1 MTERSGAR
9 APSSPAAPRK
19 DRDAASIR
27 PALLSSKRAERASSP
42 SKAPL
47 FAGLPVGWRIADA
60 YLAIAALLVVELVV
74 VGIIARRELAG
85 MYEITRAVINLLPIA
100 IAAAA
105 PAAIAGGVVVEIV
118 RRAERPAG
126 RVALAIIAAIYGGS
140 VAYGV
145 SAGRLF
151 AGGRRPGF
159 VAIVALAA
167 LVVAFLVGPIVARA
181 LEKSRAT
188 VSSRASLFAAVG
200 VTLIGIEIAN
210 AIVLPRLYP
219 AFHMGLAG
227 LALLVAPFVSLA
239 LKPSAASPERDS
251 APVEPRSPSRISS
264 SLLRAIGALLLFTA
278 AAALAPSAARRL
290 SSHDN
295 LRLIYLA
302 HAPLLGRAVEIG
314 ALLSPPEPLDSDSDL
329 PEARAR
335 GASIDLRGRDLVLI
349 TIDALRADH
358 VGVYG
363 YSRKTT
369 PHLDRLAEQGLLF
382 EAAYTQ
388 TPHTSYAISSLMTG
402 KYMRPLVL
410 QGLGTDSETWAGHLR
425 RYGYRTAAFYPPAVF
440 FIDEE
445 RLAAMR
451 DRRLDFEYSKV
462 QFSTAAARAEEV
474 KSYLASIPAKA
485 ADEASPQGLFLWV
498 HLFEPHEP
506 YEAHAAHAFGD
517 RDIDRYD
524 AEIAAADAGAGAII
538 EAVRAARPGAVII
551 ATADHGEEFLEHG
564 GRYHGTT
571 VYEEQVRVPLIVSAP
586 GIIEPGRVAAPV
598 QLIDLLPTVLSGLD
612 IPRPA
617 RVRGSDLGPY
627 LAGAGR
633 AGTPG
638 SEEPASP
645 PAQAK
650 LPGNDN
656 LQRGLAFSET
666 DAHTMLARGSLRLL
680 CARKIGACALYD
692 VARDPGQ
699 IADISATRPAD
710 FAEMRGELRAL
721 EASHGRFE
729 VRGLRTEGKG
739 WPDALRRGIAGD
751 GDAAPDVAALLD
763 DADVVIRRKAA
774 EILFELKRPETAA
787 SLRLALLR
795 DEDDE
800 VRRWSALAL
809 TRLGEGAPRTR
820 ELLEDR
826 DVNWR
831 RLAALALAESGD
843 DQGEA
848 ILIAWWREAFDPKS
862 KQKPAERTLLPF
874 ERAREIAAA
883 LAHIRS
889 KDAVP
894 ALLDG
899 LSDVRL
905 RPYLAE
911 ALAAI
916 GSDAA
921 RPALAK
927 QLAGER
933 YQTARIAI
941 AQALVKL
948 GAGPELRDPLV
959 WLLGT
964 PDPLPGGVGIALTAD
979 LLEHVGGPRASAL
992 SKLRRFARSGVAV
1005 SMVVPK
1011 PVTPKGAPPMD
1022 ASSRP
1027 GIRVLCRARS
1037 LDSRRG
1043 EIRVG
1048 LRTRPGWSPSTS
1060 SQDSIVP
1067 ADAPELDPTRST
1079 VLEVAPGKDI
1089 VEPFATFPEAVGVRP
1104 GDHREFVVY
1113 ATQNV
1118 EVLACV
1124 VVPLSEELPPPP
1136 PEPWSP
1142 PPPEAQPH

>member
-1 MTERSGAR
+1 
-9 APSSPAAPRK
+9 
-19 DRDAASIR
+19 
-27 PALLSSKRAERASSP
+27 
-42 SKAPL
+42 
-47 FAGLPVGWRIADA
+47 VGWRIADA

-74 VGIIARRELAG
+74 VGVVARRELAG
-85 MYEITRAVINLLPIA
+85 AYELTRALRNLLPIA
-100 IAAAA
+100 VAAAA
-105 PAAIAGGVVVEIV
+105 PVAIAGGVLVEIV
-118 RRAERPAG
+118 RRATRPAA
-126 RVALAIIAAIYGGS
+126 RVTLAVLAAMYGGG

-167 LVVAFLVGPIVARA
+167 LVGAFFIGPVLARA
-181 LEKSRAT
+181 LAGSRT
-188 VSSRASLFAAVG
+188 TSSKRASLFAAIG
-200 VTLIGIEIAN
+200 VILLGVEVAN

-219 AFHMGLAG
+219 AFHLGLAG
-227 LALLVAPFVSLA
+227 LALLIAPFVSLA
-239 LKPSAASPERDS
+239 LPTTAAQRASEGD
-251 APVEPRSPSRISS
+251 APEPRASRPSRVSG
-264 SLLRAIGALLLFTA
+264 SLVRAVGALLVFTI

-290 SSHDN
+290 SHLDN
-295 LRLIYLA
+295 IRLIYLA
-302 HAPLLGRAVEIG
+302 HAPLLGHAVEIG
-314 ALLSPPEPLDSDSDL
+314 ALLSPPDPLDADGAL
-329 PEARAR
+329 PEARAG
-335 GASIDLRGRDLVLI
+335 GASVDLRGRDLVLI

-358 VGVYG
+358 AGAYG
-363 YSRKTT
+363 YSRPTT
-369 PHLDRLAEQGLLF
+369 PNLDRLAEQGLVF
-382 EAAYTQ
+382 EAAYTP
-388 TPHTSYAISSLMTG
+388 TPHTSYAVSSLMTG

-410 QGLGTDSETWAGHLR
+410 QGLGADSETWAQHLR

-474 KSYLASIPAKA
+474 RGYLKTLPPPASG
-485 ADEASPQGLFLWV
+485 DGREGREGSQGLFLWV

-506 YEAHAAHAFGD
+506 YEAHEAHPFGD

-524 AEIAAADAGAGAII
+524 AEIAAADAGMGAII

-551 ATADHGEEFLEHG
+551 VTADHGEEFLEHG

-571 VYEEQVRVPLIVSAP
+571 VYEEQVRVPLVISAP
-586 GIIEPGRVAAPV
+586 GLIAPGRVAAPV
-598 QLIDLLPTVLSGLD
+598 QLVDLLPTVLAGLD

-617 RVRGSDLGPY
+617 RVRGTDLGPY

-633 AGTPG
+633 AAAAG
-638 SEEPASP
+638 SAEPASP
-645 PAQAK
+645 AGPTKTKAK
-650 LPGNDN
+650 DLSGDES

-666 DAHTMLARGSLRLL
+666 DAHTLLARGSLRLL

-699 IADISATRPAD
+699 TADLSAMRPAD
-710 FAEMRGELRAL
+710 LAEMRTELRAL

-739 WPDALRRGIAGD
+739 WPDALRRGMAGD
-751 GDAAPDVAALLD
+751 GDAATDVAALLD

-774 EILFELKRPETAA
+774 EILFELKRPEIAA

-826 DVNWR
+826 DIAWR
-831 RLAALALAESGD
+831 RLAALALAEAGD
-843 DQGEA
+843 DRGEA
-848 ILIAWWREAFDPKS
+848 ILIAWWREAFDRKEN
-862 KQKPAERTLLPF
+862 KNTKGAERRVLPF

-894 ALLDG
+894 ALLEG
-899 LSDVRL
+899 LDDVRL
-905 RPYLAE
+905 RPHLAE

-941 AQALVKL
+941 AEALMKL

-964 PDPLPGGVGIALTAD
+964 PDPLPGGVGIALAAD

-992 SKLRRFARSGVAV
+992 TKLRRFARSGVAV
-1005 SMVVPK
+1005 AMVVPK
-1011 PVTPKGAPPMD
+1011 PVTPKGAPPSVA
-1022 ASSRP
+1022 ASPP

-1037 LDSRRG
+1037 LDGRRG
-1043 EIRVG
+1043 EVRVG
-1048 LRTRPGWSPSTS
+1048 LRARPGWAPDSTS
-1060 SQDSIVP
+1060 QSSLVP
-1067 ADAPELDPTRST
+1067 ADAPELDPARST
-1079 VLEVAPGKDI
+1079 VLEVAPGKDPT
-1089 VEPFATFPEAVGVRP
+1089 EPFATFPKTVGVRP

-1142 PPPEAQPH
+1142 PSDEAQPH

>member
-1 MTERSGAR
+1 
-9 APSSPAAPRK
+9 
-19 DRDAASIR
+19 
-27 PALLSSKRAERASSP
+27 
-42 SKAPL
+42 
-47 FAGLPVGWRIADA
+47 
-60 YLAIAALLVVELVV
+60 
-74 VGIIARRELAG
+74 
-85 MYEITRAVINLLPIA
+85 
-100 IAAAA
+100 
-105 PAAIAGGVVVEIV
+105 
-118 RRAERPAG
+118 
-126 RVALAIIAAIYGGS
+126 
-140 VAYGV
+140 
-145 SAGRLF
+145 
-151 AGGRRPGF
+151 
-159 VAIVALAA
+159 
-167 LVVAFLVGPIVARA
+167 
-181 LEKSRAT
+181 
-188 VSSRASLFAAVG
+188 
-200 VTLIGIEIAN
+200 
-210 AIVLPRLYP
+210 
-219 AFHMGLAG
+219 
-227 LALLVAPFVSLA
+227 
-239 LKPSAASPERDS
+239 
-251 APVEPRSPSRISS
+251 
-264 SLLRAIGALLLFTA
+264 
-278 AAALAPSAARRL
+278 
-290 SSHDN
+290 
-295 LRLIYLA
+295 
-302 HAPLLGRAVEIG
+302 
-314 ALLSPPEPLDSDSDL
+314 
-329 PEARAR
+329 
-335 GASIDLRGRDLVLI
+335 
-349 TIDALRADH
+349 
-358 VGVYG
+358 
-363 YSRKTT
+363 
-369 PHLDRLAEQGLLF
+369 
-382 EAAYTQ
+382 
-388 TPHTSYAISSLMTG
+388 
-402 KYMRPLVL
+402 
-410 QGLGTDSETWAGHLR
+410 
-425 RYGYRTAAFYPPAVF
+425 
-440 FIDEE
+440 
-445 RLAAMR
+445 
-451 DRRLDFEYSKV
+451 
-462 QFSTAAARAEEV
+462 
-474 KSYLASIPAKA
+474 
-485 ADEASPQGLFLWV
+485 LFLWV

-506 YEAHAAHAFGD
+506 YEAHAAHPFGD

-551 ATADHGEEFLEHG
+551 VTADHGEEFLEHG

-586 GIIEPGRVAAPV
+586 GLIEPGRVAAPV

-617 RVRGSDLGPY
+617 RIRGTDLGPY
-627 LAGAGR
+627 FAGAGR
-633 AGTPG
+633 VGAAGGAEPG
-638 SEEPASP
+638 QLDDSL
-645 PAQAK
+645 K
-650 LPGNDN
+650 
-656 LQRGLAFSET
+656 RGLAFSET

-699 IADISATRPAD
+699 TADVSATRPAD
-710 FAEMRGELRAL
+710 LAEMRGELRAL

-739 WPDALRRGIAGD
+739 WPDALRRGLAGD

-826 DVNWR
+826 DANWR

-843 DQGEA
+843 DRGEA

-862 KQKPAERTLLPF
+862 KVKRAERAVLPF

-899 LSDVRL
+899 LGDVRL
-905 RPYLAE
+905 RPHLAE

-941 AQALVKL
+941 AEALVKL

-964 PDPLPGGVGIALTAD
+964 PDPLPGGVGIALKAD

-992 SKLRRFARSGVAV
+992 SKLRKFARSGVAV
-1005 SMVVPK
+1005 GMVVPK
-1011 PVTPKGAPPMD
+1011 PPKGSPP
-1022 ASSRP
+1022 STSTSPP

-1037 LDSRRG
+1037 LDGRRG
-1043 EIRVG
+1043 EVRVG
-1048 LRTRPGWSPSTS
+1048 LRARPGWAPEST
-1060 SQDSIVP
+1060 SQDSLVP
-1067 ADAPELDPTRST
+1067 ADAPELDPARST
-1079 VLEVAPGKDI
+1079 VLEVAPSKEPH
-1089 VEPFATFPEAVGVRP
+1089 EPFATFPKTVNVRP

-1124 VVPLSEELPPPP
+1124 VVPLSEELPPPA

-1142 PPPEAQPH
+1142 PQDEAQPH

>member
-1 MTERSGAR
+1 
-9 APSSPAAPRK
+9 
-19 DRDAASIR
+19 
-27 PALLSSKRAERASSP
+27 
-42 SKAPL
+42 
-47 FAGLPVGWRIADA
+47 VGWRIADA
-60 YLAIAALLVVELVV
+60 YLAIAALLVVELFV
-74 VGIIARRELAG
+74 VGAVAHRELAG
-85 MYEITRAVINLLPIA
+85 GYELTRALRNLLPIA
-100 IAAAA
+100 VAAAA
-105 PAAIAGGVVVEIV
+105 PVAIAGGVLVEIV
-118 RRAERPAG
+118 RRAERPAT
-126 RVALAIIAAIYGGS
+126 RIALGVIAALYGGG

-167 LVVAFLVGPIVARA
+167 LVAGFLIGPVLARTLARA
-181 LEKSRAT
+181 QATLSR
-188 VSSRASLFAAVG
+188 RAGLFGAVG
-200 VTLIGIEIAN
+200 VILIGVEIAN

-219 AFHMGLAG
+219 AFHLGLAG
-227 LALLVAPFVSLA
+227 VALLIAPFVSLA
-239 LKPSAASPERDS
+239 LPTPSAPRASDAGRPFR
-251 APVEPRSPSRISS
+251 VSS
-264 SLLRAIGALLLFTA
+264 GLLRAISALLLFTA

-290 SSHDN
+290 SRQDN
-295 LRLIYLA
+295 IRLIYLA
-302 HAPLLGRAVEIG
+302 HAPLLGHAVEIG
-314 ALLSPPEPLDSDSDL
+314 TLLSPPEPLDSDSAL
-329 PEARAR
+329 PEARAG
-335 GASIDLRGRDLVLI
+335 GASIDLRGRDIVLI

-358 VGVYG
+358 TGAYG
-363 YSRKTT
+363 YSRRTT
-369 PHLDRLAEQGLLF
+369 PNLDRLADQGLVF
-382 EAAYTQ
+382 EAAYTP
-388 TPHTSYAISSLMTG
+388 TPHTSYAITSLMTG

-410 QGLGTDSETWAGHLR
+410 QGLGADSETWAAHLR

-462 QFSTAAARAEEV
+462 QFSTAAARADEV
-474 KSYLASIPAKA
+474 RAYLSALPGATAGEGS
-485 ADEASPQGLFLWV
+485 SQGLFLWV

-506 YEAHAAHAFGD
+506 YEAHAEHPFGE

-538 EAVRAARPGAVII
+538 DAVRAARSNAMVIV
-551 ATADHGEEFLEHG
+551 TADHGEEFLEHG

-586 GIIEPGRVAAPV
+586 GLIKPGRVATPV
-598 QLIDLLPTVLSGLD
+598 QLVDLLPTVLSGLD

-617 RVRGSDLGPY
+617 RVRGTNLGAY
-627 LAGAGR
+627 LTGAGR
-633 AGTPG
+633 VGAPGGADPAG
-638 SEEPASP
+638 PADRERR
-645 PAQAK
+645 QD
-650 LPGNDN
+650 LE
-656 LQRGLAFSET
+656 RGLAFSET

-699 IADISATRPAD
+699 TADISASRPAD
-710 FAEMRGELRAL
+710 LAEMRTELRAL

-739 WPDALRRGIAGD
+739 WPDALRRGMAGD

-826 DVNWR
+826 DVTWR

-843 DQGEA
+843 DRGEA
-848 ILIAWWREAFDPKS
+848 ILIAWWREAFDPKDRR
-862 KQKPAERTLLPF
+862 PDRAALPF

-894 ALLDG
+894 ALIEG
-899 LSDVRL
+899 LKDVRL
-905 RPYLAE
+905 RPHLAE

-927 QLAGER
+927 QLEGER

-941 AQALVKL
+941 AEALVKL

-964 PDPLPGGVGIALTAD
+964 PDPLPGGVGIALAAD

-992 SKLRRFARSGVAV
+992 TKLRRFARSGVAV
-1005 SMVVPK
+1005 GMVVPK
-1011 PVTPKGAPPMD
+1011 PVTPRGAPPS
-1022 ASSRP
+1022 ASPSPP

-1037 LDSRRG
+1037 LDGRRG
-1043 EIRVG
+1043 EVRVG
-1048 LRTRPGWSPSTS
+1048 LRARPGWAPEST
-1060 SQDSIVP
+1060 SQDSLVP
-1067 ADAPELDPTRST
+1067 ADAPELDPARST
-1079 VLEVAPGKDI
+1079 VLEIAPGKEP
-1089 VEPFATFPEAVGVRP
+1089 VEPFATFPKTVGVKP

-1142 PPPEAQPH
+1142 PPDEAQPH

>member
-1 MTERSGAR
+1 MTDRSGAR

-19 DRDAASIR
+19 DRDAGSIR

-42 SKAPL
+42 SKIPL
-47 FAGLPVGWRIADA
+47 IGGLPVGWRIADA
-60 YLAIAALLVVELVV
+60 YLAIAALLAVELLVV
-74 VGIIARRELAG
+74 AIVARRELAG
-85 MYEITRAVINLLPIA
+85 AYELTRALITLLPIA

-105 PAAIAGGVVVEIV
+105 PAAVLGGVLVEIV
-118 RRAERPAG
+118 RRAERPAA
-126 RVALAIIAAIYGGS
+126 RIALAVIGAMYGGI

-145 SAGRLF
+145 SSGRLF

-159 VAIVALAA
+159 VAVVALAA
-167 LVVAFLVGPIVARA
+167 LVGAFLAGPILARA
-181 LEKSRAT
+181 LERGRAS
-188 VSSRASLFAAVG
+188 VSSRASLFAAIGATLLG
-200 VTLIGIEIAN
+200 VEVAN
-210 AIVLPRLYP
+210 AVVLPRLYP
-219 AFHMGLAG
+219 AFHLGLAG
-227 LALLVAPFVSLA
+227 IALLVAPFVSLVV
-239 LKPSAASPERDS
+239 S
-251 APVEPRSPSRISS
+251 APSSEPAFVDSEPRWLSRLSGN
-264 SLLRAIGALLLFTA
+264 LLRAIGALLLFTA

-290 SSHDN
+290 STYDN

-314 ALLSPPEPLDSDSDL
+314 AILSPPEPLDADSDL

-335 GASIDLRGRDLVLI
+335 GASVDLAGRDIVLL

-358 VGVYG
+358 VGAYG

-369 PHLDRLAEQGLLF
+369 PNIDRLAAEGLVF
-382 EAAYTQ
+382 EAAYTP

-410 QGLGTDSETWAGHLR
+410 QGLGADSETWAGHLR

-445 RLAAMR
+445 RLASMR

-474 KSYLASIPAKA
+474 RAYLDSIPKNPAG
-485 ADEASPQGLFLWV
+485 EGNPQGLFLWV

-506 YEAHAAHAFGD
+506 YEAHAAHPFGD

-538 EAVRAARPGAVII
+538 EAVRATRPGAVII
-551 ATADHGEEFLEHG
+551 VTADHGEEFLEHG

-571 VYEEQVRVPLIVSAP
+571 VYEEQVRVPLVVSAP
-586 GIIEPGRVAAPV
+586 GIIEPGRVVPPV
-598 QLIDLLPTVLSGLD
+598 QLIDLLPTVLAGLD

-617 RVRGSDLGPY
+617 RVRGADLGPY

-633 AGTPG
+633 AGGT
-638 SEEPASP
+638 EEPGP
-645 PAQAK
+645 PK
-650 LPGNDN
+650 LPLDDS
-656 LQRGLAFSET
+656 LKRGLAFSET

-699 IADISATRPAD
+699 VTDVSAMRAAD
-710 FAEMRGELRAL
+710 FAAMRTELRAL

-774 EILFELKRPETAA
+774 EILFELKRPESAA

-820 ELLEDR
+820 ELLEDP
-826 DVNWR
+826 DVTWR

-843 DQGEA
+843 DRGEA
-848 ILIAWWREAFDPKS
+848 ILIAWWRAAFDPKS
-862 KQKPAERTLLPF
+862 KQKPAERAVLPF

-899 LSDVRL
+899 LGDVRL

-964 PDPLPGGVGIALTAD
+964 PDPLPGGVGIALKAD

-1005 SMVVPK
+1005 GMVVPK
-1011 PVTPKGAPPMD
+1011 PVTPKGAPEAKSP
-1022 ASSRP
+1022 R

-1037 LDSRRG
+1037 LDGRRG
-1043 EIRVG
+1043 EVRVG
-1048 LRTRPGWSPSTS
+1048 LRARPGFTPESS

-1067 ADAPELDPTRST
+1067 SDAPELDPARST
-1079 VLEVAPGKDI
+1079 VLEVAPGNDI
-1089 VEPFATFPEAVGVRP
+1089 GEPFATLPESAGVRP

-1142 PPPEAQPH
+1142 PSDEPEPH